1 MIIPSRPP
9 RFDRSRPLLR
19 PLPPSP
25 LEGLVPAA
33 ASVLLGLAVVL
44 FGALVVLRLFFY

>member
-1 MIIPSRPP
+1 MILPSRPP

-25 LEGLVPAA
+25 LDGLVPPVAVA
-33 ASVLLGLAVVL
+33 LLGVAVALFCVL
-44 FGALVVLRLFFY
+44 VGLLLWFY